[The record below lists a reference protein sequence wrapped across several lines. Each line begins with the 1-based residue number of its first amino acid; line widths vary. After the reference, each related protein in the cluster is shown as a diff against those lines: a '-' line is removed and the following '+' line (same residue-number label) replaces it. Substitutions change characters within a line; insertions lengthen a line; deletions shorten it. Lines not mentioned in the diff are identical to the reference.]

1 MGSPLSVGGYR
12 VGNDGESVIDVKQVI
27 VFRRDLNMRKGKI
40 AAQVAH
46 ASMKVFFDRKI
57 TYPGAPTG
65 AENQDGTLAM
75 PPQYLLV
82 PLDPAMAQWV
92 HGTFAKVVL
101 MVENEA
107 DLLRCY
113 EEAKARHLPCA
124 LVTDLGFTEFH
135 GVPTHT
141 AVAIGPTVA
150 SEIDIITGRSGL
162 VPTTLA

>member
-1 MGSPLSVGGYR
+1 MPGSGYR
-12 VGNDGESVIDVKQVI
+12 ADTGEATVANIKQVI

-57 TYPGAPTG
+57 AFHGTSTG
-65 AENQDGTLAM
+65 AENADGTLAM

-82 PLDPAMAQWV
+82 PLDPAMAEWV
-92 HGTFAKVVL
+92 YGTFAKVVL

-113 EEAKARHLPCA
+113 EEAKARNLPCA

-141 AVAIGPTVA
+141 AVAIGPTI
-150 SEIDIITGRSGL
+150 SEEIDIITGRSGL
-162 VPTTLA
+162 VRTTLA